1 VATEGERPA
10 RVVSVGR
17 NAVWIAFEG
26 EERLMLGS
34 LRKNVERLAL
44 VPGDLVSALPL
55 DEERVVVTARAPRTF
70 ALERTTGGGRL
81 KTMAA
86 NIDGI
91 AVVAAFARPAL
102 HLEMIDELL
111 AFARIHGLRAHVLFT
126 KADLAPLAG
135 IDADALLALYNGLGY
150 AAFALD
156 PRTPEGVAAITHA
169 FSNAATLLIG
179 QSGVG
184 KSSLFRALGGQAD
197 VGEVSKIG
205 RGKQTT
211 TTGRLH
217 RFRGGFLIDSPG
229 VGEFELSSSTDA
241 EIALG
246 FVEFAEGLGRCRF
259 IDCRHR
265 TEPGCA
271 VRAAVDAGMIAA
283 SRYASYRA
291 ILAREDARRLKGPY
305 A

>member
-1 VATEGERPA
+1 
-10 RVVSVGR
+10 
-17 NAVWIAFEG
+17 
-26 EERLMLGS
+26 MLAS

-55 DEERVVVTARAPRTF
+55 DAERVVVTARAPRTF
-70 ALERTTGGGRL
+70 ALERTTAGGRL

-102 HLEMIDELL
+102 HLEMVDELL
-111 AFARIHGLRAHVLFT
+111 AFARIHGLRAHVIFT
-126 KADLAPLAG
+126 KADLAPQADV
-135 IDADALLALYNGLGY
+135 DADALLALYSGLGY
-150 AAFALD
+150 PAFALD
-156 PRTPEGVAAITHA
+156 PRTPRGVAAITSA

-184 KSSLFRALGGQAD
+184 KSSLFRALGGEAD
-197 VGEVSKIG
+197 VGDVSKIG

-217 RFRGGFLIDSPG
+217 RFPNGFLIDSPG

-241 EIALG
+241 EIAFG
-246 FVEFAEGLGRCRF
+246 FVEFAKVLDRCRF

-271 VRAAVDAGMIAA
+271 VVAAVDAGEIAA
-283 SRYASYRA
+283 GRYESYRA
-291 ILAREDARRLKGPY
+291 ILAREDARRTKGPY